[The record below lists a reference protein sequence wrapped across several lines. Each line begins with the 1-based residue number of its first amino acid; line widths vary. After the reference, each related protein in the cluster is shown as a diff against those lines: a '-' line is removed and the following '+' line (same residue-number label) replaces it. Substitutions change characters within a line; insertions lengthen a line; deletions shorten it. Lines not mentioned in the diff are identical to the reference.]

1 MNLLLIKEQIF
12 IKTTIFTDLT
22 TTGNFQMK
30 GITMTYNGC
39 SGKVA
44 GLSITALNAVQ
55 TKGSE
60 QSKTACITSEF
71 QFDTQTFLI

>member
-1 MNLLLIKEQIF
+1 
-12 IKTTIFTDLT
+12 
-22 TTGNFQMK
+22 
-30 GITMTYNGC
+30 MTYNSC

-60 QSKTACITSEF
+60 QSKTVGITSGF
-71 QFDTQTFLI
+71 LFDTQTFLV